1 MNTPLDFV
9 VSGAGMSGV
18 IISKYLKENGIS
30 FMTMEKRDGI
40 GGLWRYTD
48 DENVTTVTKNTITT
62 SGRRVTTFS
71 DFAPHEDWG
80 EFMTWRQLLT
90 HIEEYAEHY
99 GINEHIALNTEI
111 VGVAKQEDGLWK
123 VDYQTE
129 GEPVKTVYS
138 KNFVIAGGA
147 FTQKMTPI
155 ADKFG
160 DQFDGEIY
168 HAQQVKMNNKIKF
181 RGKRVLITGGGE
193 TASDMASHAACVAD
207 KAYWAIPD
215 GLHSIDRCIAVDNPE
230 DPAMPQEMVFDE
242 GPSLTR
248 NHKHTQH
255 MSDKEHNNLYYV
267 EKSFGANGHG
277 VKEWVVPNYYG
288 NKFPIKN
295 GEVIYLVHEGMIQ
308 PYSRVENIQGKT
320 VTFENGKTEEIDMI
334 IESTGYKK
342 SYKYF
347 EDQSYAMID
356 YDKLYR
362 NFINIEDQSIWYLGL
377 VRPMI
382 GSVPAFVE
390 YQSQYLV
397 DLYTGKIELPSKEVM
412 MERIAEDAEYHRN
425 VFEGCRRFRRDI
437 LDGYTHYPYVMSKD
451 MGRSPEDHLDG
462 LSEEEKEKVMH
473 TSYNSGLFLWVGDEK
488 KRKAF
493 IDSIHISPLTVRL
506 RNALHK
512 NSIIGTKMIPKLHK
526 IDAFFKKKNAA
537 NLLINRSGSLHRR
550 HLIRKKFPLLQK
562 LIDKQSRG
570 NCGPFPRTHPYFT
583 YKGVD
588 FATTPT
594 SDKLAIAALLLGLFF
609 GANLVGNLGF
619 NLPSFLAAPIFI
631 AGLFALK
638 PKKRKVL
645 LGIGLV
651 HAAACYFLN
660 GFGLSLELLFVPAIY
675 AVVIAKIMNLRKSIP
690 VMREEV
696 AAME

>member
-1 MNTPLDFV
+1 MNPILDFV
-9 VSGAGMSGV
+9 VSGAGVSGV
-18 IISKYLKENGIS
+18 IVSKYLKENDIS

-40 GGLWRYTD
+40 GGLWYYSD
-48 DENVTTVTKNTITT
+48 DEDVTTVTRHTITT
-62 SGRRVTTFS
+62 SGKRVTTFS

-80 EFMTWRQLLT
+80 EFLGWQQMLT
-90 HIEEYAEHY
+90 HIREYADHFD
-99 GINEHIALNTEI
+99 IMDNIALSTEI
-111 VGVAKQEDGLWK
+111 VSADKQDDGLWK
-123 VDYQTE
+123 IDYQTE
-129 GEPVKTVYS
+129 GEPIQTVFA

-155 ADKFG
+155 ADKFSET
-160 DQFDGEIY
+160 FDGEIY

-207 KAYWAIPD
+207 QAFWAIPD

-230 DPAMPQEMVFDE
+230 DPAVPKEMVFDE

-248 NHKHTQH
+248 NHRHTQH
-255 MSDKEHNNLYYV
+255 LSEKEHNNLYYV

-295 GEVIYLVHEGMIQ
+295 GEVIYLVHEGKIK

-320 VTFENGKTEEIDMI
+320 VTFENGMTEEIDMI

-347 EDQSYAMID
+347 ADQSYAKID

-362 NFINIEDQSIWYLGL
+362 NFINIEDQSIWYVGL

-397 DLYTGKIELPSKEVM
+397 DLFTGKIELPSKEVM
-412 MERIAEDAEYHRN
+412 IERIAEDAEYHRN
-425 VFEGCRRFRRDI
+425 VFDGCRRFRRDI

-451 MGRSPEDHLDG
+451 MGRLPEDHLEG
-462 LSEEEKEKVMH
+462 LTEEEKEKVLH

-488 KRKAF
+488 KRRQF
-493 IDSIHISPLTVRL
+493 IESIHISPLTVRL
-506 RNALHK
+506 RKALHK
-512 NSIIGTKMIPKLHK
+512 NSVTGSKMLPKLHK
-526 IDAFFKKKNAA
+526 LDSFLKKKNAA
-537 NLLINRSGSLHRR
+537 NLLINRSGALHRR
-550 HLIRKKFPLLQK
+550 HLVRKKFPLLQK
-562 LIDKQSRG
+562 LIDRESRG
-570 NCGPFPRTHPYFT
+570 NCGPFPRNHPYFT
-583 YKGVD
+583 YQGVD
-588 FATTPT
+588 FATTPI
-594 SDKLAIAALLLGLFF
+594 SDKIALAALLLALFG

-619 NLPSFLAAPIFI
+619 NWSTLAAAPIFI

-638 PKKRKVL
+638 PKKKKIV
-645 LGIGLV
+645 LGIGLM
-651 HAAACYFLN
+651 HTLACLVLGGFQLN
-660 GFGLSLELLFVPAIY
+660 LELLFVPGIY
-675 AVVIAKIMNLRKSIP
+675 ALIVSRVMNLRKSIP
-690 VMREEV
+690 VLRDEV
-696 AAME
+696 AAMQ